1 MSSLIRY
8 LPEQDSLSQLQDTT
22 GVDGVEAT
30 KLDSNPVQPH
40 LEKKIVSQSSLLQL
54 QLIL

>member
-1 MSSLIRY
+1 M
-8 LPEQDSLSQLQDTT
+8 
-22 GVDGVEAT
+22 

-40 LEKKIVSQSSLLQL
+40 LETKIVSQSSLLQL